1 MFLGESAIC
10 LILGTLS
17 GYPMGAKLACNLKD
31 NNICTKYEAE
41 RLLAFTNNSGP
52 LFIISTVRNIYV
64 L

>member
-1 MFLGESAIC
+1 
-10 LILGTLS
+10 
-17 GYPMGAKLACNLKD
+17 MGAKLACNLKD